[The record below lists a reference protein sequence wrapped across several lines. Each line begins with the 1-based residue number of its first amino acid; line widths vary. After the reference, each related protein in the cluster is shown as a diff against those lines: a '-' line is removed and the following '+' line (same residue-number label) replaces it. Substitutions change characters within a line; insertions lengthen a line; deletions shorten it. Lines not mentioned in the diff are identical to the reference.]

1 MLLPEAL
8 YTATQVR
15 EIERRA
21 RERHGIPGAELMERA
36 GAAALGLLGALYP
49 RARRIAVVCGPGN
62 NGGDGY
68 VLARLAGEQGLAPV
82 VLGAGAPRAEGDAA
96 RARAMCA
103 AAGIAIG
110 EFASEHLASCDVI
123 VDALFGTGLDRE
135 VEREGRAAIEAINA
149 AGRPVLAIDIPSGLD
164 SDTGRVHGA
173 AVRAQATVTFIGLK
187 PGLFTGAG
195 REHCGRIFFDGLGAP
210 PDAYGASMPCARRI
224 TEANLGGLLRR
235 RPRDA
240 HKGAAGHVLVLGG
253 DQGMPGAARL
263 ASAAAYRAGAGLV
276 TLATHPA
283 HAACAGATFPELM
296 VHGARSGRDLR
307 PLLQRATVIALG
319 PGLGQGRWGRML
331 FRAAHAARLPLVV
344 DADGLNLLAQT
355 PARRADRV
363 LTPHPGEAARL
374 LKKTVVEIQNDRFAA
389 ARAIAARYGGVC
401 VLKGS
406 GTVIAADGDGVF
418 DLCDLGNPGMASGGM
433 GDVLAGAIAGLIA
446 QGLDVRAAARLGVWA
461 HAGAGD
467 DAAAA
472 GGELGLLAGDLLSL
486 IRARLNR
493 IAT

>member
-1 MLLPEAL
+1 
-8 YTATQVR
+8 
-15 EIERRA
+15 
-21 RERHGIPGAELMERA
+21 
-36 GAAALGLLGALYP
+36 
-49 RARRIAVVCGPGN
+49 
-62 NGGDGY
+62 
-68 VLARLAGEQGLAPV
+68 
-82 VLGAGAPRAEGDAA
+82 
-96 RARAMCA
+96 
-103 AAGIAIG
+103 
-110 EFASEHLASCDVI
+110 
-123 VDALFGTGLDRE
+123 
-135 VEREGRAAIEAINA
+135 
-149 AGRPVLAIDIPSGLD
+149 
-164 SDTGRVHGA
+164 
-173 AVRAQATVTFIGLK
+173 
-187 PGLFTGAG
+187 
-195 REHCGRIFFDGLGAP
+195 
-210 PDAYGASMPCARRI
+210 
-224 TEANLGGLLRR
+224 
-235 RPRDA
+235 
-240 HKGAAGHVLVLGG
+240 
-253 DQGMPGAARL
+253 
-263 ASAAAYRAGAGLV
+263 
-276 TLATHPA
+276 
-283 HAACAGATFPELM
+283 
-296 VHGARSGRDLR
+296 
-307 PLLQRATVIALG
+307 
-319 PGLGQGRWGRML
+319 
-331 FRAAHAARLPLVV
+331 VV

-374 LKKTVVEIQNDRFAA
+374 LKQTAEKIQSDRFAA